1 MIIEVEQTR
10 QFAFFRVILTIVFYT
25 NSLRENTQTR
35 NPLALIKSLHC
46 KISKLLKPEVFFIP
60 SPKFIHGD
68 LANKVIPASN
78 KETLPFLWKLV

>member
-25 NSLRENTQTR
+25 NSLGEHTKESTGFDKIFAPQDIKTVETR
-35 NPLALIKSLHC
+35 SL
-46 KISKLLKPEVFFIP
+46 FIP

-78 KETLPFLWKLV
+78 KETLAFLWKLV